1 MRKLMAAFLLCIP
14 LVAAGP
20 KPKVKITTSMGAFTV
35 QLEPEAVPITVDN
48 FMKYIRK
55 GFYNGTIFHRIAKSP
70 AVIQGGGLLPDMSKK
85 KTDAPIKNEADIA
98 KAKGLLNKRGAI
110 AMAREDLPD
119 SAKAQ
124 FFINLKDNPALNFK
138 AKELGP
144 GYGYCV
150 FGKVI
155 QGMEVLDKISK
166 VKCRPKPYEETPA
179 VSVTITKVEE
189 VK

>member
-1 MRKLMAAFLLCIP
+1 MRRALAALLLCLP
-14 LVAAGP
+14 LCAAA
-20 KPKVKITTSMGAFTV
+20 PKVKITTSLGAFTV
-35 QLEPEAVPITVDN
+35 QLEPEAAPITVDN
-48 FMKYIRK
+48 FLKYARK

-70 AVIQGGGLLPDMSKK
+70 AVIQGGGHLPDMTKK
-85 KTDAPIKNEADIA
+85 KTDAPIKNEADLA
-98 KAKGLLNKRGAI
+98 KAKGLVNKRGTI
-110 AMAREDLPD
+110 AMARESLPD

-124 FFINLKDNPALNFK
+124 FFINLKDNAALNFK

-155 QGMEVLDKISK
+155 QGMDVVDKIAK
-166 VKCRPKPYEETPA
+166 VKCQAKPNDEVPA
-179 VSVTITKVEE
+179 VAVTIVSVEE